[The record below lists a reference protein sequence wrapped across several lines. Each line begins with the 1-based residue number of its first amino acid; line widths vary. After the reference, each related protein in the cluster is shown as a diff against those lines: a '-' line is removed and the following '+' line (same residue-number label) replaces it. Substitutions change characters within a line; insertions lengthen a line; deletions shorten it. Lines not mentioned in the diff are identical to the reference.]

1 MDEDEHN
8 GGDECDECDD
18 GDDVWNPVAAIKDL
32 CPILMG
38 DLLLMWVVSECN
50 RKKNTK
56 TGNGRCVKMQ
66 IMLVASLSISISE
79 IGNFAS
85 SLGRG
90 ASEKD
95 SKLFTNE

>member
-1 MDEDEHN
+1 
-8 GGDECDECDD
+8 
-18 GDDVWNPVAAIKDL
+18 
-32 CPILMG
+32 
-38 DLLLMWVVSECN
+38 
-50 RKKNTK
+50 
-56 TGNGRCVKMQ
+56 MQ